1 MLSIPPSKLYGE
13 DKVHVVQRGETLY
26 SIGRAQGIKER
37 DLEKFVSDLM
47 RHNGMASSTLRV
59 GQRLQIPSA
68 AAPVIPAAP
77 APRTENRAQ
86 AEVDRTVLWPIAA
99 YELNRMTGKL
109 PGVVL
114 TGTWSEPVRSL
125 TRGFVVSAGPYRGFG
140 KVVFVEVDGGYMYM
154 YGGSESLSIKE
165 GDFVSP
171 GTELGK
177 LGIDKTTN
185 KPLLFLTVYKNNVPI
200 DPSQAPRL

>member
-1 MLSIPPSKLYGE
+1 MLCIPPSQLYGE
-13 DKVHVVQRGETLY
+13 DRVHIVQGGETLY
-26 SIGRAQGIKER
+26 SIGRAQGIRER
-37 DLEKFVSDLM
+37 DLERFVGDLM
-47 RHNGMASSTLRV
+47 RHNGMTSSTLRV
-59 GQRLQIPSA
+59 GQRLQIPSGT
-68 AAPVIPAAP
+68 AAPLALAP
-77 APRTENRAQ
+77 QTQVRTEIT
-86 AEVDRTVLWPIAA
+86 EVDRTVLWPIAA
-99 YELNRMTGKL
+99 YELNRMTGTL
-109 PGVVL
+109 NGVVL
-114 TGTWSEPVRSL
+114 TGTQAEPVRSL

>member
-1 MLSIPPSKLYGE
+1 MPPSKLYGD
-13 DKVHVVQRGETLY
+13 DKVHVVQRGDTLY
-26 SIGRAQGIKER
+26 SIGRAQGIRER

-47 RHNGMASSTLRV
+47 RHNGMTGTTLRV
-59 GQRLQIPSA
+59 GQRLRIPSA
-68 AAPVIPAAP
+68 AVAPVVPAAS
-77 APRTENRAQ
+77 APRTQERAQ
-86 AEVDRTVLWPIAA
+86 SEVDRTVMWPIAA
-99 YELNRMTGKL
+99 YELNRMTGNL
-109 PGVVL
+109 NGVVL
-114 TGTWSEPVRSL
+114 TGTQSEPIRSL